1 MLKMLNQLLGEDT
14 ALLRRYLG
22 LVTVYGVLSGL
33 TILALIPL
41 LYYLLIGQLSV
52 ATTWLVVL
60 LFGILICWGVRWH
73 VEQAGVRVGVA
84 ILQSGRHRLG
94 EHVIHLPVGWFTA
107 TNTARL
113 SHVTTQ
119 GMMAVAQLPAHVF
132 TPVIS
137 GLVTPIVL
145 LAALLVLHAPLGIAA
160 LVALPLLLGVLL
172 LTAKLAQHADRAFQ
186 QHFSDTSQRMV
197 EFASA
202 QTVLRAFSGNNH
214 STRFL
219 EQAME
224 QQHRSGTRLACLS
237 ALSALLNAWAVQTV
251 FAVLLIVTTLWIN
264 TLLEGSLTAASIIS
278 VIIALVLVSRFVE
291 PLLDIAQHSDILRS
305 ARGQLEEIQA
315 IFDAAPLTE
324 PTVPQPPRDASIEL
338 RAVRFRYAP
347 HEPDVLNGVSLSITP
362 GSMTALIGESGSG
375 KTTLARLVARFF
387 DADHGSVL
395 VGGVDVRDMSST
407 QLADHVSQIFQE
419 SYLFAGS
426 IADNIRF
433 GHPDASDADL
443 MDAVRLAGVI
453 EIVERLPQGLDTP
466 VGEGGARLSGGERQ
480 RIAIARALI
489 KNAPILLVDEATAAL
504 DAENQAIITQALV
517 RLRGQRTLLVI
528 AHQLSTVSMA
538 DQIIVLDDGRIIE
551 QGAPD
556 ELLAQQGRYATFLD
570 QRQTTKG
577 WRITPDK
584 TGETSQ

>member
-1 MLKMLNQLLGEDT
+1 MLNQLLGDDT

-22 LVTVYGVLSGL
+22 LAIVYGVLSGL

-41 LYYLLIGQLSV
+41 LNYLLIGQLSV
-52 ATTWLVVL
+52 ATAWLAAL
-60 LFGILICWGVRWH
+60 LFGILVCWGVRWH

-94 EHVIHLPVGWFTA
+94 EHVAHLPVGWFTA

-113 SHVTTQ
+113 SHATTQ

-145 LAALLVLHAPLGIAA
+145 LAALLVLHTPLGIAA

-172 LTAKLAQHADRAFQ
+172 LTAKLARHADRAFQ
-186 QHFSDTSQRMV
+186 QHFADTSQRMV

-202 QTVLRAFSGNNH
+202 QAVLRAFSGNNH

-219 EQAME
+219 EQAM
-224 QQHRSGTRLACLS
+224 QQQQRSGTRLACLS

-291 PLLDIAQHSDILRS
+291 PLLDVAQHSDILRS
-305 ARGQLEEIQA
+305 ARGQLEEIQS
-315 IFDAAPLTE
+315 IFDAPPLAE
-324 PTVPQPPRDASIEL
+324 PTAPQPPRDASIEL

-407 QLADHVSQIFQE
+407 QLANQVSQIFQE

-433 GHPDASDADL
+433 GCPEASDAAL
-443 MDAVRLAGVI
+443 MEAARLAGVI

-466 VGEGGARLSGGERQ
+466 VGEAGTRLSGGERQ

-528 AHQLSTVSMA
+528 AHQLSTVSKA
-538 DQIIVLDDGRIIE
+538 DQIIVLDEGRIIE

-556 ELLAQQGRYATFLD
+556 ELLAQQGRYATFLG
-570 QRQTTKG
+570 QRQTAKG

-584 TGETSQ
+584 TRETSQ

>member
-1 MLKMLNQLLGEDT
+1 MLNQLLGEDT

-52 ATTWLVVL
+52 ATTWLVIL

-264 TLLEGSLTAASIIS
+264 TLLEGSLTAASVIS

-347 HEPDVLNGVSLSITP
+347 HEPNVLNGVSLSVTP

-375 KTTLARLVARFF
+375 KTTLARLVA
-387 DADHGSVL
+387 
-395 VGGVDVRDMSST
+395 T
-407 QLADHVSQIFQE
+407 IFRCR
-419 SYLFAGS
+419 S
-426 IADNIRF
+426 R
-433 GHPDASDADL
+433 
-443 MDAVRLAGVI
+443 
-453 EIVERLPQGLDTP
+453 
-466 VGEGGARLSGGERQ
+466 
-480 RIAIARALI
+480 
-489 KNAPILLVDEATAAL
+489 
-504 DAENQAIITQALV
+504 
-517 RLRGQRTLLVI
+517 
-528 AHQLSTVSMA
+528 
-538 DQIIVLDDGRIIE
+538 
-551 QGAPD
+551 
-556 ELLAQQGRYATFLD
+556 
-570 QRQTTKG
+570 
-577 WRITPDK
+577 
-584 TGETSQ
+584 

>member
-1 MLKMLNQLLGEDT
+1 MLTQLLGDDT
-14 ALLRRYLG
+14 VLLRRYLG
-22 LVTVYGVLSGL
+22 LAIVYGVLSGL
-33 TILALIPL
+33 TILALVPL
-41 LYYLLIGQLSV
+41 LSYLLIGQLSV
-52 ATTWLVVL
+52 ATAWLVAL
-60 LFGILICWGVRWH
+60 LFGILVCWGVRWYL
-73 VEQAGVRVGVA
+73 EQAGVRVGVA

-94 EHVIHLPVGWFTA
+94 EHVAHLPVGWFTA
-107 TNTARL
+107 ANTARL
-113 SHVTTQ
+113 SHASTQ

-145 LAALLVLHAPLGIAA
+145 LAALLVLHPPLGLAA
-160 LVALPLLLGVLL
+160 LVALPLLLAVLS
-172 LTAKLAQHADRAFQ
+172 LTTKLARHADRAFQ
-186 QHFSDTSQRMV
+186 QHFAATSQRMV

-202 QTVLRAFSGNNH
+202 QAVLRAFSGNHH

-219 EQAME
+219 EQAM
-224 QQHRSGTRLACLS
+224 QQQQRSGTRLACLS
-237 ALSALLNAWAVQTV
+237 ALSALLNAWAVQVV

-264 TLLEGSLTAASIIS
+264 TLLEGALTVSSIIS

-291 PLLDIAQHSDILRS
+291 PLLDVAQHSDILRS
-305 ARGQLEEIQA
+305 AKGQLEEIQA
-315 IFDAAPLTE
+315 IFDAAPLAE
-324 PTVPQPPRDASIEL
+324 PTAPQPPRDASIEL

-395 VGGVDVRDMSST
+395 VGGVDVRAMSST
-407 QLADHVSQIFQE
+407 QLANQVSQIFQE

-433 GHPDASDADL
+433 GCPDASDAEL
-443 MDAVRLAGVI
+443 MEAARLAGVI

-466 VGEGGARLSGGERQ
+466 VGEAGTRLSGGERQ

-504 DAENQAIITQALV
+504 DAENQAIITQALA

-538 DQIIVLDDGRIIE
+538 DQIIVLDEGRIIE

-556 ELLAQQGRYATFLD
+556 ELLAQQGRYATFLG
-570 QRQTTKG
+570 QRQTAKG

-584 TGETSQ
+584 TRETAQ

>member
-1 MLKMLNQLLGEDT
+1 MLNQLLGEDT